1 MEILTNTQIILASNG
16 SWGINTNIFE
26 TNLINQLIIL
36 GGIIFVGR
44 DLLNESL
51 TERQNEIMTGIQ
63 DSEKRLEEAKIRL
76 SDAKTQLEQTRVIIN
91 QIKKDTI
98 ITRKTLLNS
107 DYEQAKSD
115 LARRFSSAKTLY
127 KFQERQV
134 LNEIKGYIS
143 NVAFDLVKT
152 KLEKQIGL
160 EEKLSGYLTDSI
172 KRVNFQAS
180 VKQ

>member
-1 MEILTNTQIILASNG
+1 MLC
-16 SWGINTNIFE
+16 
-26 TNLINQLIIL
+26 
-36 GGIIFVGR
+36 R
-44 DLLNESL
+44 D
-51 TERQNEIMTGIQ
+51 
-63 DSEKRLEEAKIRL
+63 EEG
-76 SDAKTQLEQTRVIIN
+76 E
-91 QIKKDTI
+91 IKKDTI

-107 DYEQAKSD
+107 DYEQAKND
-115 LARRFSSAKTLY
+115 LSRRFSSAKTLY

-134 LNEIKGYIS
+134 LSEIKGYIS
-143 NVAFDLVKT
+143 NVAFELVKT